1 MDKFNKLYN
10 NLIKEQQL
18 DLWKLKNKSII
29 EQGIIDWVVDDV
41 IKPVGDTLGGVGQ
54 TITGLGKGDLK
65 QVGNGLLKTVTSPVK
80 LVGNVVK
87 APVDAVQ
94 AGIKMMEKPS
104 DKAKEEAQKIPQDQV
119 KKAAEANSKIKQYI
133 QKKKL
138 DMQQQ
143 RLLIFNTGLANT
155 LLVINKKYADKA
167 KQSKAQGGNKLDD
180 NSKQMLKIL
189 IQAMGDQKKA
199 KETFIKFFKAGR
211 IPVFNSEKKK
221 VQAVQKAK
229 FDADPKKYID
239 LATKLNGNKPEEAA
253 QNQKLDDNKAKMLQI
268 LGQAIDNEAKAKQL
282 FDKYLKRKKI
292 PIYSKKKKKIIVVP
306 IDKFDG
312 NPAEY
317 IKVANNLNPN
327 ADAEATTEAEDEKNE
342 ILDEYKENAVAMI
355 AKILNKDEDVIS
367 TRMQRRIKKGKIL
380 VLDENNKVQTI
391 EVKDFMEKHEQY
403 EDRVSDKEKADQ
415 KKAKDDTASKEKAEF
430 KAAAQKLQDDLPA
443 AELAKAADGNGDN
456 QLKPPAGIN
465 MYNIDGKKTATWDR
479 DEELDNDKDIEAWR
493 AFLNTGYKDDKG
505 PAHPR
510 AIARALSKAL
520 ESGETNKVNWKKMG
534 NCKELYQTWIDKAN
548 AVADKFKKFD
558 LDIK

>member
-1 MDKFNKLYN
+1 MNKFSKLYK
-10 NLIKEQQL
+10 NLIREQAL
-18 DLWKLKNKSII
+18 DLWKLENKSII
-29 EQGIIDWVVDDV
+29 EQGIIDWIVDDV

-54 TITGLGKGDLK
+54 TLTGLGKGDLK

-80 LVGNVVK
+80 LVGNVIK

-104 DKAKEEAQKIPQDQV
+104 DKAKEEAQKIPEDQV
-119 KKAAEANSKIKQYI
+119 KKAAEANPKIKQII
-133 QKKKL
+133 QKKNL

-155 LLVINKKYADKA
+155 LLIINKKFADKA
-167 KQSKAQGGNKLDD
+167 KAGGGNKLDD

-189 IQAMGDQKKA
+189 IEAMGDQKKA
-199 KETFIKFFKAGR
+199 KATFIKFLKAGR
-211 IPVFNSEKKK
+211 IPVYNSEKKK

-229 FDADPKKYID
+229 FDSDPTKYID

-268 LGQAIDNEAKAKQL
+268 LGQALDDEAKAKQL
-282 FDKYLKRKKI
+282 FNKYLKRKKV
-292 PIYSKKKKKIIVVP
+292 PIYSKKKKKVIVVP
-306 IDKFDG
+306 FEKFDA
-312 NPAEY
+312 NPADY

-327 ADAEATTEAEDEKNE
+327 AEAEATTEAEDQKNE
-342 ILDEYKENAVAMI
+342 IIDEYKENAITTI
-355 AKILNKDEDVIS
+355 ARILKKDQDVIA
-367 TRMQRRIKKGKIL
+367 TRMQRRIKRGKIL

-391 EVKDFMEKHEQY
+391 EIKDFMEKHEEY
-403 EDRVSDKEKADQ
+403 EDRVSDKEKAD
-415 KKAKDDTASKEKAEF
+415 AKNEKDANAAKEKQAF
-430 KAAAQKLQDDLPA
+430 KQAAQKLQNDLPA

-456 QLKPPAGIN
+456 ELKPPAGIN

-479 DEELDNDKDIEAWR
+479 NEQLDNDKDIQAWR
-493 AFLNTGYKDDKG
+493 AFLNTGYNDDKG
-505 PAHPR
+505 AAHPR

-520 ESGETNKVNWKKMG
+520 ESGDTNEVNWGKMG

-558 LDIK
+558 IEIK